1 MNGRNRRKE
10 KKKKRFICNANNSRE
25 RTQEKG
31 GGSDKK
37 AKSTEEE
44 EAPPLEVATSYRSRL
59 FSLYLLLLC
68 ARAKYANDA
77 PMLQSGRPTSVPLL
91 IRAGTRRR
99 RPLLRIPLT

>member
-1 MNGRNRRKE
+1 MEGTGGRRRRRKDSFAMQIIRE
-10 KKKKRFICNANNSRE
+10 SAHKRR
-25 RTQEKG
+25 G

-44 EAPPLEVATSYRSRL
+44 EAPPLDVATSYRSRL

-99 RPLLRIPLT
+99 RPLLLIPVT